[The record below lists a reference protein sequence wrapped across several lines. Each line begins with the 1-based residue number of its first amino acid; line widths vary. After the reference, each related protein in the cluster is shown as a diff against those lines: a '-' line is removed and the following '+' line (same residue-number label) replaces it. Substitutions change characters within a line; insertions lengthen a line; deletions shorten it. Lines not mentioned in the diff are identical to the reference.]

1 MIYLINGLR
10 VPFDK
15 LHTKAHIL
23 EYLEENGGDDRA
35 LGHIREEYQDKFG
48 NELMWRYPIS
58 DGVNAGAFIV
68 CCQEGF
74 LSLPWNWMEPEA
86 YEILDLERASMHDA
100 DSMQY
105 FIDDWKLF
113 SDDLLG
119 AMTSMHKIL
128 APSELFEP
136 EE

>member
-1 MIYLINGLR
+1 MTYFINGVK
-10 VPFDK
+10 VPVDQ
-15 LHTKAHIL
+15 LYTKEYIL
-23 EYLEENGGDDRA
+23 DYLDCSGGDDRA
-35 LGHIREEYQDKFG
+35 LGDIRSEYQNKFG

-74 LSLPWNWMEPEA
+74 LSLPWNHMDDEV
-86 YEILDLERASMHDA
+86 YEILDLERANMHDA

-113 SDDLLG
+113 SDNLLG
-119 AMTSMHKIL
+119 AMTSMFQIL
-128 APSELFEP
+128 EP
-136 EE
+136 PKE